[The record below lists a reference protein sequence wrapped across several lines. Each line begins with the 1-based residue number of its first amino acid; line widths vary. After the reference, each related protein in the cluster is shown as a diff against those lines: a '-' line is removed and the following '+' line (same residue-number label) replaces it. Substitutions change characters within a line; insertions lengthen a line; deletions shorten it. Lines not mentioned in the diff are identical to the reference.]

1 MPFAVR
7 RVAPPGIVTGK
18 PVMSDLSAFVVVPRF
33 PRIARLSIP
42 AGTRCQPGGVAMA
55 SLVGEAREL
64 SGVRPYRP
72 GDRLRD
78 VHARTWARTGI
89 PHVREYHQEYF
100 SRIGL
105 LLDTDQKNGAVTE
118 EEFEGAISL
127 AAGCLAHLAGRD
139 TLIDLLVVGQQ
150 VHRLTLGRHLGFLE
164 QGLDLLALV
173 TPGQPI
179 DGPGMKRDL
188 SPFIQRLSAAIFIC
202 LSESTVHRE
211 VAGWMQEQGIPTLRL
226 RVSRRPMATPA
237 PGVRV
242 VTTARIRGN
251 EELVL

>member
-1 MPFAVR
+1 
-7 RVAPPGIVTGK
+7 
-18 PVMSDLSAFVVVPRF
+18 
-33 PRIARLSIP
+33 
-42 AGTRCQPGGVAMA
+42 MA

-78 VHARTWARTGI
+78 VHARTWARTGL

-105 LLDTDQKNGAVTE
+105 LLDTDRKDGAVTE

-139 TLIDLLVVGQQ
+139 TLIDLLVVGGQ

-179 DGPGMKRDL
+179 DAPGMKRDL
-188 SPFIQRLSAAIFIC
+188 SPFIPRLSAAVFIC
-202 LSESTVHRE
+202 LSESTVHKE
-211 VAGWMQEQGIPTLRL
+211 VAQWMVEQGIPTLRL
-226 RVSRRPMATPA
+226 RVSRRPMGAPA

-242 VTTARIRGN
+242 VTTAQIRGE